1 MGAGEAEGAVLVA
14 AVLVAAAADFTAV
27 AEVSM
32 VEPVLPEVVSVAE
45 DWGAVHALLAEVS
58 VVEPV
63 DLAVV
68 DLAAV
73 DLEVVD
79 LAVVDLAVVLR
90 GPLWEVLPRLIMDST
105 VLARVRLF
113 RKLDPIGERGEQSE
127 RGLAWGIAPVSTPVP
142 EFQTAL
148 HNCRDCSQVTSETD
162 YRTRGLAFRIVLRTD
177 HRHLKTAV
185 RT

>member
-1 MGAGEAEGAVLVA
+1 LAVGAGEAEA
-14 AVLVAAAADFTAV
+14 AVLVAAADFTAV

-32 VEPVLPEVVSVAE
+32 VEPVLPGVVSVAE

-58 VVEPV
+58 
-63 DLAVV
+63 
-68 DLAAV
+68 
-73 DLEVVD
+73 
-79 LAVVDLAVVLR
+79 AVVLR
-90 GPLWEVLPRLIMDST
+90 APLSEVLPRLIMDST

-142 EFQTAL
+142 EFQTVL

-162 YRTRGLAFRIVLRTD
+162 YRIRGLAFRIVLRTD
-177 HRHLKTAV
+177 HRHHKTAV

>member
-1 MGAGEAEGAVLVA
+1 MAVGAGEAEAAVLVA
-14 AVLVAAAADFTAV
+14 AVAVADFTAV

-32 VEPVLPEVVSVAE
+32 VEPVLPGVVSVAE

-73 DLEVVD
+73 DLEV
-79 LAVVDLAVVLR
+79 ADLAVVLR

-105 VLARVRLF
+105 VLARVRFF

-177 HRHLKTAV
+177 HRHHKTAV